1 MSKQIHRIHSPQTP
15 PDGDVPGT
23 SGDLKLVSGRRISAT
38 AGETEDLLEVFAP
51 DGNMVL
57 KVRLTESGP
66 VMVVEGCRLEMTAA
80 ASISLQAPQID
91 IRAEKNA
98 SIKSDGTLQIDAVEA
113 VDVHSDDDVRVVGKF
128 IRLN

>member
-1 MSKQIHRIHSPQTP
+1 MNKKVRRIPIPTADAP
-15 PDGDVPGT
+15 AADGD
-23 SGDLKLVSGRRISAT
+23 LRMVSGRRITAT
-38 AGETEDLLEVFAP
+38 ACGNEDLLEVFAP
-51 DGNMVL
+51 DGKMVL

-66 VMVVEGCRLEMTAA
+66 VMVVEGCRLAVTAA

-98 SIKSDGTLQIDAVEA
+98 SIKSDGALQLDAVEA
-113 VDVHSDDDVRVVGKF
+113 MDVHSDDDVRVVGKF